1 MIRIA
6 THYHVTF
13 VQNHQL
19 NGAITGMNADF
30 EWNRWFPTHFREMS
44 SYVSVAFRVTKVN
57 VAASRTFE
65 LMKCNKWL
73 LTRLRALYV
82 ILILLD

>member
-19 NGAITGMNADF
+19 NGAITGMNADSK
-30 EWNRWFPTHFREMS
+30 WNGWFPTHFREMS
-44 SYVSVAFRVTKVN
+44 SYVPVAFVG
-57 VAASRTFE
+57 
-65 LMKCNKWL
+65 
-73 LTRLRALYV
+73 
-82 ILILLD
+82 